1 VIEHVVLIK
10 PLTGVAEADVA
21 ALRAGLAR
29 MRGLIPGIV
38 DFVYGDN
45 ISSEGKD
52 LGFTQG
58 FIITFQDRNALD
70 GYLPHP
76 EHLAV
81 VPLVRAVAA
90 DVLVFDV
97 ERE

>member
-10 PLTGVAEADVA
+10 PRTGVVESDVA

-38 DFVYGDN
+38 DIVYGDN

-52 LGFTQG
+52 LGCTQG
-58 FIITFQDRNALD
+58 FIVTFQDRIAFD

-76 EHLAV
+76 EHLVV
-81 VPLVRAVAA
+81 VPLVRAVA
-90 DVLVFDV
+90 DEVLVFDI
-97 ERE
+97 ERA